1 MYAIF
6 RPLLI
11 AIASFVLFSGCREI
25 PPPAAC
31 GPVPSPRQLQ
41 WQELERY
48 AFLHFNMNTFTGRE
62 WGLGG
67 EKPAQFDPTALDCR
81 QWIRTLKAAGFKG
94 AILTAKHHDGFCLW
108 PSAYTGHS
116 VKNSPYKDGQGDIV
130 REFADACRAEGMK
143 MGLYLSPWDRNRAD
157 YGKPEYIEYYRN
169 QLRELLTGYG
179 DVFEVWFDGANGG
192 DGWYG
197 GANETR
203 TIDRNTYY
211 DWPGTWQ
218 VVRELQPGAVMFS
231 DGGPD
236 VRWVGNEKG
245 FAGETN
251 WSLLKR
257 ADFAPGAADREA
269 LNVGQEDGTH
279 WLPAEVDVSIRP
291 GWYYHEAEDS
301 LVRTVPQLLDIYYAS
316 VGRNASMLLNVP
328 PDKTGRIPAVDS
340 LRLMEFVRAL
350 AAEFSKDLAA
360 DARVSASNVRGHSG
374 KYGAMRVTDGDTAT
388 YWATDDDVRN
398 ASLTVMFDQPTVFN
412 RLLVQEYIPLGQR
425 VRKFRVE
432 ALTADGWRTLAEET
446 TIGYKRI
453 LRLPTVTAKEVRLTV
468 EEAKACPLISNLQLF
483 CAPDVPASS
492 GGTVAALPAAVP
504 SANAVL

>member
-1 MYAIF
+1 M
-6 RPLLI
+6 
-11 AIASFVLFSGCREI
+11 
-25 PPPAAC
+25 
-31 GPVPSPRQLQ
+31 
-41 WQELERY
+41 
-48 AFLHFNMNTFTGRE
+48 
-62 WGLGG
+62 
-67 EKPAQFDPTALDCR
+67 
-81 QWIRTLKAAGFKG
+81 
-94 AILTAKHHDGFCLW
+94 
-108 PSAYTGHS
+108 
-116 VKNSPYKDGQGDIV
+116 KNSPYKDGQGDIV

-432 ALTADGWRTLAEET
+432 GADCRRMADAC
-446 TIGYKRI
+446 RRDDH
-453 LRLPTVTAKEVRLTV
+453 RLQTH
-468 EEAKACPLISNLQLF
+468 S
-483 CAPDVPASS
+483 APADRD
-492 GGTVAALPAAVP
+492 GQRGAADRRRSEGLPADFE
-504 SANAVL
+504 SATVLRAGCSGELRRYRCGSSRRRSLGECGIVTLSRIRRQPCICAAGDRYKGNGCGGARSLRPGVEFICGPDGGSWEFAKKR